1 MDKPEMIQPDIM
13 HCYNLG
19 FGKDLAASGVIA
31 VTDAGFFGKGSIP
44 KRLEKAFVAFM
55 SWCEQN
61 AYTSSIKEF
70 DLKKTFKMQSHLAPL
85 SRNPK
90 PAQNP
95 KP

>member
-31 VTDAGFFGKGSIP
+31 VTDAGFFGEGSIP